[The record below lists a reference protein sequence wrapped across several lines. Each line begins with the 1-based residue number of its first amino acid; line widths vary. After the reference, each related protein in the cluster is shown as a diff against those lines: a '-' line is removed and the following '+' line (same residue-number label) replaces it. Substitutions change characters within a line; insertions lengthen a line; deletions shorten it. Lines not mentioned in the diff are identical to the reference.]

1 MLGARVIV
9 PRPHSPALLYTPLQ
23 ALQRL
28 VYLPFSQH
36 DPDLCELFLSGDNV
50 RQQVKTPTKLTT
62 PDIHTLYK
70 AGGGDVSRE
79 TSPPPVDY
87 AGKGSKLSHGLRTF
101 EIRIQNP
108 NNAVEILDISKL
120 NSHFAL
126 TSTERNLNRCI

>member
-1 MLGARVIV
+1 M
-9 PRPHSPALLYTPLQ
+9 
-23 ALQRL
+23 
-28 VYLPFSQH
+28 
-36 DPDLCELFLSGDNV
+36 
-50 RQQVKTPTKLTT
+50 PTKLTT

-87 AGKGSKLSHGLRTF
+87 AGKDSKLSYELRTF

>member
-1 MLGARVIV
+1 MLQTSVSSSYPETMADGQGKQ
-9 PRPHSPALLYTPLQ
+9 PATML
-23 ALQRL
+23 
-28 VYLPFSQH
+28 
-36 DPDLCELFLSGDNV
+36 
-50 RQQVKTPTKLTT
+50 TK
-62 PDIHTLYK
+62 PDIHALYR

-87 AGKGSKLSHGLRTF
+87 AGKGSNLSYELRTF

-120 NSHFAL
+120 NSHLAL